1 MTEEKVA
8 RNKVVY
14 VTYSIIDQSGNVFEQ
29 SDVPVGYVHG
39 GNSPLFEKIEKTLD
53 GHRVGDQVEVSLN
66 PSEGFGPH
74 DPNLTF
80 TDDIENVPHEFR
92 RIGAE
97 VELQNE
103 QGESMMFRVSRIA
116 DGKLTVDANHALAGQ
131 TVKFVVNVA
140 NIRDA
145 SMDEIVNGLPF
156 DQSQSLH

>member
-8 RNKVVY
+8 KNKVVY
-14 VTYSIIDQSGNVFEQ
+14 VTYSIIDQSGSVFEQ

-39 GNSPLFEKIEKTLD
+39 GNSPLFEKIEKALD
-53 GHRVGDQVEVSLN
+53 GHRVGDKVEVSLN
-66 PSEGFGPH
+66 PAEGFGPH

-92 RIGAE
+92 RLGAE

-131 TVKFVVNVA
+131 TVTFVVNVA

-145 SMDEIVNGLPF
+145 NMDEIVNGLPF

>member
-1 MTEEKVA
+1 MAEESVT

-39 GNSPLFEKIEKTLD
+39 GNSPLFEKIEMALD

-116 DGKLTVDANHALAGQ
+116 DGRLTVDANHALAGQ

>member
-103 QGESMMFRVSRIA
+103 QGESMMFRVSRIS

>member
-1 MTEEKVA
+1 MAEQRVA
-8 RNKVVY
+8 RNKAVY
-14 VTYSIIDQSGNVFEQ
+14 VTYSIIDQSGAVFEQ

-39 GNSPLFEKIEKTLD
+39 CNGPLFEKIEKALD
-53 GHRVGDQVEVSLN
+53 GHRIGDRIEVSLD

-80 TDDIENVPHEFR
+80 TDDIGNVPPEFR
-92 RIGAE
+92 RLGAE

-131 TVKFVVNVA
+131 TVKFVVSVV

-145 SMDEIVNGLPF
+145 NMDEIVNGLPV
-156 DQSQSLH
+156 DQSHTLH

>member
-39 GNSPLFEKIEKTLD
+39 GNSPLFEKIEMALD
-53 GHRVGDQVEVSLN
+53 GHKVGDQVEVSLD
-66 PSEGFGPH
+66 PTEGFGPH

-80 TDDIENVPHEFR
+80 TDEIENVPLEFR
-92 RIGAE
+92 RLGAE